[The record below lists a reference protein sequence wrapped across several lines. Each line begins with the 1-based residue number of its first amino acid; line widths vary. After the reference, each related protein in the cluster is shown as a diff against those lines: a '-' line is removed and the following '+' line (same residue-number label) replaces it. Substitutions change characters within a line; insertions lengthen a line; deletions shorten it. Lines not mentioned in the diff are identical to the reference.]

1 MKEREYTFDVLRVI
15 AMIMVIIIHVSNV
28 YTRSYNFID
37 TNSYL
42 VSLIFNTISRISVPI
57 FFMISGA
64 LLLDRSFDFK
74 KYKKRIFKIILLIVV
89 WDILYLIWEY
99 YFLGVTYDKLYK
111 LILEPYRAH
120 LWFLYTI
127 VILYVIQPLL
137 KLILDKLNKPLK
149 IVLFIIWLLLS
160 TISMYNLS
168 IANIFTIFSNIGFFI
183 LGKYLYDYVSNDK
196 RNNKKYTF
204 IMVLLLIISFVESVY
219 LNYTASLKFNM
230 FYNLFFAY
238 RTPFIILASFIVF
251 KLVYI
256 YCHNKKPKDIILLG
270 SDLSLGVYLIHG
282 MFLDVTT
289 KYVDYKNVIP
299 IIGIP
304 SFTLYILVLSLISV
318 YVLRKIKYMNKL
330 I

>member
-1 MKEREYTFDVLRVI
+1 MKEREYSFDVLRVI

-28 YTRSYNFID
+28 YTRSFNFID

-42 VSLIFNTISRISVPI
+42 VSLIFNTISRVSVPI

-64 LLLDRSFDFK
+64 LLLDRKFDFK
-74 KYKKRIFKIILLIVV
+74 KYKKRVLKILLLIVV

-99 YFLGVTYDKLYK
+99 FFLGVTYDKLYN
-111 LILEPYRAH
+111 LFLEPYRAH
-120 LWFLYTI
+120 LWFLYSI
-127 VILYVIQPLL
+127 IILYVIQPLL
-137 KLILDKLNKPLK
+137 KYILDRINNITK
-149 IVLFIIWLLLS
+149 IVLFILWILLS
-160 TISMYNLS
+160 TVSMYNVS
-168 IANIFTIFSNIGFFI
+168 VANIFSIFSNIGFFI
-183 LGKYLYDYVSNDK
+183 VGKYMYDYVKNTKNDK
-196 RNNKKYTF
+196 KIVIIMIILLVLSF
-204 IMVLLLIISFVESVY
+204 IESIY
-219 LNYTASLKFNM
+219 LNYTASIKFNM

-238 RTPFIILASFIVF
+238 RTPFIILSTFIIF

-256 YCHNKKPKDIILLG
+256 YCHDKKPNNIIMLG

-304 SFTLYILVLSLISV
+304 SFTMYILLLSVISV
-318 YVLRKIKYMNKL
+318 IVLRKIKYINKV

>member
-1 MKEREYTFDVLRVI
+1 MKEREYSFDVLRVI
-15 AMIMVIIIHVSNV
+15 AMIMVVIIHVSNV

-42 VSLIFNTISRISVPI
+42 VSLIFNTISRVSVPI

-74 KYKKRIFKIILLIVV
+74 KYKKRILKILILIVV
-89 WDILYLIWEY
+89 WDILYLVWEY
-99 YFLGVTYDKLYK
+99 FFLGVTYDKLYMLFK
-111 LILEPYRAH
+111 EPYRAH
-120 LWFLYTI
+120 LWFLYVI
-127 VILYVIQPLL
+127 IILYAIQPIL
-137 KLILDKLNKPLK
+137 KYILDRLNNTCK
-149 IVLFIIWLLLS
+149 IILFILWIILS
-160 TISMYNLS
+160 TISIYNNS
-168 IANIFTIFSNIGFFI
+168 IANIFTIFVNIGFFV
-183 LGKYLYDYVSNDK
+183 LGKYMYEYLQNNQK
-196 RNNKKYTF
+196 NNKKYVV
-204 IMVLLLIISFVESVY
+204 IMIILLVLSFAESVY
-219 LNYTASLKFNM
+219 LNYTASVKFNM

-238 RTPFIILASFIVF
+238 RTPFIILSTFIIF

-256 YCHNKKPKDIILLG
+256 YTHGKKQNSLIVIG

-304 SFTLYILVLSLISV
+304 SFTLYILVNSMIVV
-318 YVLRKIKYMNKL
+318 YFLRKIKYMDR
-330 I
+330 II

>member
-28 YTRSYNFID
+28 YTRNYNFID

-42 VSLIFNTISRISVPI
+42 VSLIFNTISRVSVPI

-64 LLLDRSFDFK
+64 LLLDRNFNFK
-74 KYKKRIFKIILLIVV
+74 KYKKRIIKIVLLIVV

-99 YFLGVTYDKLYK
+99 FFLGVSYNKLYK
-111 LILEPYRAH
+111 LFLEPYRAH

-137 KLILDKLNKPLK
+137 KYILDKTNKPIK
-149 IVLFIIWLLLS
+149 IVLFFAWIILS
-160 TISMYNLS
+160 TISMYNLT
-168 IANIFTIFSNIGFFI
+168 IANIFTIFSNIGFFV
-183 LGKYLYDYVSNDK
+183 LGKYMYDYLLNNK
-196 RNNKKYTF
+196 ENNKKYVF
-204 IMVLLLIISFVESVY
+204 IMIILLLVSLGESIY

-238 RTPFIILASFIVF
+238 RTPFIILSTFIIF

-304 SFTLYILVLSLISV
+304 SFTLYILVLSMISV
-318 YVLRKIKYMNKL
+318 YLLRKIKYLNK
-330 I
+330 II

>member
-1 MKEREYTFDVLRVI
+1 MKEREYSFDVLRVI

-28 YTRSYNFID
+28 YTRSFNFID

-42 VSLIFNTISRISVPI
+42 VSLIFNTISRVSVPI

-64 LLLDRSFDFK
+64 LLLDRKFDFK
-74 KYKKRIFKIILLIVV
+74 KYKKRVLKILLLIVV

-99 YFLGVTYDKLYK
+99 FFLGVTYDKLYN
-111 LILEPYRAH
+111 LFLEPYRAH
-120 LWFLYTI
+120 LWFLYSI
-127 VILYVIQPLL
+127 IILYVIQPLL
-137 KLILDKLNKPLK
+137 KYILDRINNITK
-149 IVLFIIWLLLS
+149 IVLFILWILLS
-160 TISMYNLS
+160 TISMYNVS
-168 IANIFTIFSNIGFFI
+168 VANIFSIFSNIGFFI
-183 LGKYLYDYVSNDK
+183 VGKYMYDYVKNTKNDK
-196 RNNKKYTF
+196 KIVIIMIILLVLSF
-204 IMVLLLIISFVESVY
+204 IESIY
-219 LNYTASLKFNM
+219 LNYTASIKFNM

-238 RTPFIILASFIVF
+238 RTPFIILSTFIIF

-256 YCHNKKPKDIILLG
+256 YCHDKKPNNIIMLG

-304 SFTLYILVLSLISV
+304 SFTMYILLLSVISV
-318 YVLRKIKYMNKL
+318 IVLRKIKYINKV

>member
-1 MKEREYTFDVLRVI
+1 MKEREYSFDVLRVI

-28 YTRSYNFID
+28 YTRSFNFID

-42 VSLIFNTISRISVPI
+42 VSLIFNTISRVSVPI

-64 LLLDRSFDFK
+64 LLLDRKFDFK
-74 KYKKRIFKIILLIVV
+74 KYKKRVLKILLLIVV

-99 YFLGVTYDKLYK
+99 FFLGVTYDKLYN
-111 LILEPYRAH
+111 LFLEPYRAH
-120 LWFLYTI
+120 LWFLYSI
-127 VILYVIQPLL
+127 IILYVIQPLL
-137 KLILDKLNKPLK
+137 KYILDRINNITK
-149 IVLFIIWLLLS
+149 IVLFILWILLS
-160 TISMYNLS
+160 TISMYNVS
-168 IANIFTIFSNIGFFI
+168 VANIFSIFSNIGFFI
-183 LGKYLYDYVSNDK
+183 VGKYMYDYVKNTKKDK
-196 RNNKKYTF
+196 KIVIIMIILLVLSF
-204 IMVLLLIISFVESVY
+204 IESIY
-219 LNYTASLKFNM
+219 LNYTASIKFNM

-238 RTPFIILASFIVF
+238 RTPFIILSTFIIF

-256 YCHNKKPKDIILLG
+256 YCHDKKPNNIIMLG

-289 KYVDYKNVIP
+289 KYIDYKNVIP

-304 SFTLYILVLSLISV
+304 SFTMYILLLSVISV
-318 YVLRKIKYMNKL
+318 IVLRKIKYINKV

>member
-42 VSLIFNTISRISVPI
+42 VSLIFNTISRVSVPI

-64 LLLDRSFDFK
+64 LLLDRNFNFK
-74 KYKKRIFKIILLIVV
+74 KYKKRILKIILLIVV

-99 YFLGVTYDKLYK
+99 FFLGVSYNKLYK
-111 LILEPYRAH
+111 LFLEPYRAH

-137 KLILDKLNKPLK
+137 KYILDRINKPIK
-149 IVLFIIWLLLS
+149 IVLFFAWLILS
-160 TISMYNLS
+160 TISMYNVT
-168 IANIFTIFSNIGFFI
+168 IANIFTIFSNIGFFV
-183 LGKYLYDYVSNDK
+183 LGKYMYDYLLNNQK
-196 RNNKKYTF
+196 NNKKYVF
-204 IMVLLLIISFVESVY
+204 IMIVLLLVSLGESIY

-238 RTPFIILASFIVF
+238 RTPFIILSTFIIF

-304 SFTLYILVLSLISV
+304 AFTLYILILSMISV
-318 YVLRKIKYMNKL
+318 YLLRKIKYLNK
-330 I
+330 II

>member
-1 MKEREYTFDVLRVI
+1 MKEREYSFDVLRVI

-28 YTRSYNFID
+28 YTRSFNFID

-42 VSLIFNTISRISVPI
+42 VSLIFNTISRVSVPI

-64 LLLDRSFDFK
+64 LLLDRKFDFK
-74 KYKKRIFKIILLIVV
+74 KYKKRVLKILLLIVV

-99 YFLGVTYDKLYK
+99 FFLGVTYDKLYN
-111 LILEPYRAH
+111 LFLEPYRAH
-120 LWFLYTI
+120 LWFLYSI
-127 VILYVIQPLL
+127 IILYVIQPLL
-137 KLILDKLNKPLK
+137 KYILDRINNITK
-149 IVLFIIWLLLS
+149 IVLFILWILLS
-160 TISMYNLS
+160 TISMYNVS
-168 IANIFTIFSNIGFFI
+168 VANIFSIFSNIGFFI
-183 LGKYLYDYVSNDK
+183 VGKYMYDYVKNTKNDK
-196 RNNKKYTF
+196 KIVIIMIILLVLSF
-204 IMVLLLIISFVESVY
+204 IESIY
-219 LNYTASLKFNM
+219 LNYTASIKFNM

-238 RTPFIILASFIVF
+238 RTPFIILSTFIIF

-256 YCHNKKPKDIILLG
+256 YCHDKKPNNIIMLG

-304 SFTLYILVLSLISV
+304 SFTMYILLLSIISV
-318 YVLRKIKYMNKL
+318 IVLRKIKYINKV

>member
-64 LLLDRSFDFK
+64 LLLDRSFNLK
-74 KYKKRIFKIILLIVV
+74 KYKKRILKIIILIIV

-120 LWFLYTI
+120 LWFLYTLI
-127 VILYVIQPLL
+127 ILYAIQPLL
-137 KLILDKLNKPLK
+137 KLILDRLNKPMK
-149 IVLFIIWLLLS
+149 IVLFIAWILLS
-160 TISMYNLS
+160 TISMYNLA

-183 LGKYLYDYVSNDK
+183 LGKYIYDYVSNSN
-196 RNNKKYTF
+196 RNYKNYTF
-204 IMVLLLIISFVESVY
+204 IMILLLIISLIKSIY

-238 RTPFIILASFIVF
+238 RTPFIILSSFIIF

-256 YCHNKKPKDIILLG
+256 YCHDKKPKDVILFG

-289 KYVDYKNVIP
+289 KYVDYKHVIP

-318 YVLRKIKYMNKL
+318 YILRKIKYINK
-330 I
+330 II

>member
-64 LLLDRSFDFK
+64 LLLDRSFDLK
-74 KYKKRIFKIILLIVV
+74 KYKKRVFKIILLIVV

-99 YFLGVTYDKLYK
+99 FFLGVTYDKLYK

-120 LWFLYTI
+120 LWFLYII

-137 KLILDKLNKPLK
+137 KLILDKLNNTIK
-149 IVLFIIWLLLS
+149 ILLFVVWLLLS
-160 TISMYNLS
+160 TISMYNLAV
-168 IANIFTIFSNIGFFI
+168 ANIFTIFSNIGFFI
-183 LGKYLYDYVSNDK
+183 IGKYLYDYVSNYK
-196 RNNKKYTF
+196 NNKKYTL
-204 IMVLLLIISFVESVY
+204 IMVVLLVISFVESVY

-256 YCHNKKPKDIILLG
+256 YCHNKKPKDIIILG

-289 KYVDYKNVIP
+289 KYIDYKNVIP

-318 YVLRKIKYMNKL
+318 SILRKIKYINK
-330 I
+330 II

>member
-1 MKEREYTFDVLRVI
+1 MKEREYSFDVLRVI

-28 YTRSYNFID
+28 YTRSFNFID

-42 VSLIFNTISRISVPI
+42 VSLIFNTISRVSVPI

-64 LLLDRSFDFK
+64 LLLDRKFDFK
-74 KYKKRIFKIILLIVV
+74 KYKKRVLKILLLIVV

-99 YFLGVTYDKLYK
+99 FFLGVTYDKLYN
-111 LILEPYRAH
+111 LFLEPYRAH
-120 LWFLYTI
+120 LWFLYSI
-127 VILYVIQPLL
+127 IILYVIQPLL
-137 KLILDKLNKPLK
+137 KYILDRINNITK
-149 IVLFIIWLLLS
+149 IVLFILWILLS
-160 TISMYNLS
+160 TISMYNVS
-168 IANIFTIFSNIGFFI
+168 VANIFSIFSNIGFFI
-183 LGKYLYDYVSNDK
+183 VGKYMYDYVKNTKKDK
-196 RNNKKYTF
+196 KIVIIMIILLVLSF
-204 IMVLLLIISFVESVY
+204 IESIY
-219 LNYTASLKFNM
+219 LNYTASIKFNM

-238 RTPFIILASFIVF
+238 RTPFIILSTFIIF

-256 YCHNKKPKDIILLG
+256 YCHDKKPNNIIMLG

-304 SFTLYILVLSLISV
+304 SFTMYILLLSIISV
-318 YVLRKIKYMNKL
+318 IVLRKIKYINK
-330 I
+330 II

>member
-42 VSLIFNTISRISVPI
+42 VSLIFNTISRVSVPI

-64 LLLDRSFDFK
+64 LLLDRNFDFK
-74 KYKKRIFKIILLIVV
+74 KYKKRILKIILLIVV

-99 YFLGVTYDKLYK
+99 YFLGVSYNKLYK
-111 LILEPYRAH
+111 LFLEPYRAH
-120 LWFLYTI
+120 LWFLYII

-137 KLILDKLNKPLK
+137 KYILDRTNTPIK
-149 IVLFIIWLLLS
+149 IVLFFAWIILS
-160 TISMYNLS
+160 TISMYNLT
-168 IANIFTIFSNIGFFI
+168 IANIFTIFSNIGFFV
-183 LGKYLYDYVSNDK
+183 LGKYMYDYLLNNK
-196 RNNKKYTF
+196 RNNKKYVF
-204 IMVLLLIISFVESVY
+204 IMIVLLLVSLGESIY

-238 RTPFIILASFIVF
+238 RTPFIILSTFIIF

-304 SFTLYILVLSLISV
+304 SFTLYILVLSMISV
-318 YVLRKIKYMNKL
+318 YLLRKIKYLNK
-330 I
+330 II

>member
-42 VSLIFNTISRISVPI
+42 VSLIFNTISRVSVPI

-64 LLLDRSFDFK
+64 LLLDRNFDFK
-74 KYKKRIFKIILLIVV
+74 KYKKRILKIILLIVV

-99 YFLGVTYDKLYK
+99 YFLGVSYNKLYK
-111 LILEPYRAH
+111 LFLEPYRAH

-137 KLILDKLNKPLK
+137 KYILDRTNKTIK
-149 IVLFIIWLLLS
+149 IVLFFAWIILS
-160 TISMYNLS
+160 TISMYNLT
-168 IANIFTIFSNIGFFI
+168 IANIFTIFSNIGFFV
-183 LGKYLYDYVSNDK
+183 LGKYMYDYLLNNK
-196 RNNKKYTF
+196 RNNKKYVF
-204 IMVLLLIISFVESVY
+204 IMIVLLLVSLGESIY

-238 RTPFIILASFIVF
+238 RTPFIILSTFIIF

-270 SDLSLGVYLIHG
+270 SNLSLGVYLIHG

-304 SFTLYILVLSLISV
+304 SFTLYILVLSMISV
-318 YVLRKIKYMNKL
+318 YLLRKIKYLNK
-330 I
+330 II

>member
-1 MKEREYTFDVLRVI
+1 MKEREYPFDVLRVI

-42 VSLIFNTISRISVPI
+42 VSLIFNTISRVSVPI

-64 LLLDRSFDFK
+64 LLLDRNFNFK
-74 KYKKRIFKIILLIVV
+74 KYKKRILKIILLIVV

-99 YFLGVTYDKLYK
+99 FFLGVSYNKLYK
-111 LILEPYRAH
+111 LLLEPYRAH

-137 KLILDKLNKPLK
+137 KYILDRINKPIK
-149 IVLFIIWLLLS
+149 IVLFFAWLILS
-160 TISMYNLS
+160 TISMYNVT
-168 IANIFTIFSNIGFFI
+168 IANIFTIFSNIGFFV
-183 LGKYLYDYVSNDK
+183 LGKYMYDYLLNNQK
-196 RNNKKYTF
+196 NNKKYVF
-204 IMVLLLIISFVESVY
+204 IMIVLLLVSLGESIY

-238 RTPFIILASFIVF
+238 RTPFIILSTFIIF

-304 SFTLYILVLSLISV
+304 SFTLYILILSMISV
-318 YVLRKIKYMNKL
+318 YLLRKIKYLNK
-330 I
+330 II

>member
-42 VSLIFNTISRISVPI
+42 VSLIFNTISRVSVPI

-64 LLLDRSFDFK
+64 LLLDRNFDFK
-74 KYKKRIFKIILLIVV
+74 KYKKRILKIILLIVV

-99 YFLGVTYDKLYK
+99 YFLGVSYNKLYK
-111 LILEPYRAH
+111 LFLEPYRAH

-137 KLILDKLNKPLK
+137 KYILDRTNKTIK
-149 IVLFIIWLLLS
+149 IVLFFAWIILS
-160 TISMYNLS
+160 TISMYNLT
-168 IANIFTIFSNIGFFI
+168 IANIFTIFSNIGFFV
-183 LGKYLYDYVSNDK
+183 LGKYMYDYLLNNK
-196 RNNKKYTF
+196 RNNKKYVF
-204 IMVLLLIISFVESVY
+204 IMIVLLLVSLGESIY

-238 RTPFIILASFIVF
+238 RTPFIILSTFIIF

-270 SDLSLGVYLIHG
+270 SNLSLGVYLIHG

-304 SFTLYILVLSLISV
+304 SFTLYILILSMISV
-318 YVLRKIKYMNKL
+318 YLLRKIKYLNK
-330 I
+330 II

>member
-1 MKEREYTFDVLRVI
+1 MKEREYSFDVLRVI

-28 YTRSYNFID
+28 YTRSFNFID

-42 VSLIFNTISRISVPI
+42 VSLIFNTISRVSVPI

-64 LLLDRSFDFK
+64 LLLDRKFNFK
-74 KYKKRIFKIILLIVV
+74 KYKKRVLKILLLIVV

-99 YFLGVTYDKLYK
+99 FFLGVTYDKLYN
-111 LILEPYRAH
+111 LFLEPYRAH
-120 LWFLYTI
+120 LWFLYSI
-127 VILYVIQPLL
+127 IILYVIQPLL
-137 KLILDKLNKPLK
+137 KYILDRINNITK
-149 IVLFIIWLLLS
+149 IVLFILWILLS
-160 TISMYNLS
+160 TISMYNVS
-168 IANIFTIFSNIGFFI
+168 VANIFSIFSNIGFFI
-183 LGKYLYDYVSNDK
+183 VGKYMYDYVKNTKNDK
-196 RNNKKYTF
+196 KIVIIMIILLVLSF
-204 IMVLLLIISFVESVY
+204 IESIY
-219 LNYTASLKFNM
+219 LNYTASIKFNM

-238 RTPFIILASFIVF
+238 RTPFIILSTFIIF

-304 SFTLYILVLSLISV
+304 SFTMYILFLSVISV
-318 YVLRKIKYMNKL
+318 IVLRKIKYLNKV